1 MASEEKEKCANAT
14 LTGQRSYGQSS
25 GQSSGQTSAQSVG
38 RTSGRTSGRARKH
51 SILSRLCRK
60 RELDGRILDYLE
72 YCRTVTR
79 GEADEGG
86 RSRAKQLR
94 ERLPNIAGFCRY
106 VGTGLSDLARFSVD
120 FPDEYDKL
128 LALFEDEVL
137 NYECSA
143 TLLSAYLKKRLRY
156 SSDGEEHKG
165 ALGDVRYSFEH
176 DIFADGE

>member
-1 MASEEKEKCANAT
+1 MASTDKNT
-14 LTGQRSYGQSS
+14 GGQGGVPLTSKPTRKG
-25 GQSSGQTSAQSVG
+25 
-38 RTSGRTSGRARKH
+38 RKH
-51 SILSRLCRK
+51 SLLSRLCRRRK
-60 RELDGRILDYLE
+60 LDDKVCEYLE
-72 YCRTVTR
+72 YCKTAMR
-79 GEADEGG
+79 GEGDDGG
-86 RSRAKQLR
+86 RSRAKQPR

-106 VGTGLSDLARFSVD
+106 VGTGLSDLSRFSCD

-156 SSDGEEHKG
+156 ASEGEEHKG
-165 ALGDVRYSFEH
+165 SLGDVRYSFEH